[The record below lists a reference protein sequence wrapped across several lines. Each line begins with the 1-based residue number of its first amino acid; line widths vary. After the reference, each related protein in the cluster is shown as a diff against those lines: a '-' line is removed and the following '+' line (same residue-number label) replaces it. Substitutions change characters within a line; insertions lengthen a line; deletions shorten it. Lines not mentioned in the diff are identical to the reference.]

1 MVGGPAASVA
11 RTPDERFVRLPD
23 YPFEPRYAELPGVG
37 GDPLRMHYLD
47 EGPRDAHPVLLL
59 HGQPTWSY
67 LYRHVVP
74 GLVARGH
81 RVVAPDLVGFGRS
94 DKPTDP
100 TDYTVERHVGWLA
113 ALVGTLDLRHV
124 TLVAQ
129 DWGGPIGL
137 AVLAGDPDRFD
148 RVVATNTILH
158 TGDPA
163 LAGRI
168 AWANHSDGRGRRV
181 VEEALLD
188 YVHLAQRAPSLRAGV
203 FVQFATMGDVP
214 EDVVAAYDAPF
225 PDPRYQAGMRQF
237 PALVPLT
244 SSDPATALA
253 RSAWEA
259 LGKWERPFLTLYSD
273 GDPATRGWD
282 DVFCDH
288 VPGAAGMP
296 HATISGAGHFVQEDQ
311 GRLLARLVG
320 EFVEGTPL
328 R

>member
-1 MVGGPAASVA
+1 MAAEPMASVA
-11 RTPDERFVRLPD
+11 RTPDEWFVGLPD
-23 YPFEPRYAELPGVG
+23 YPFEPRYVEVPGIG
-37 GDPLRMHYLD
+37 GERLRMHHVD

-67 LYRHVVP
+67 LYRHVIRV
-74 GLVARGH
+74 LVERGH

-94 DKPTDP
+94 DKLTDP
-100 TDYTVERHVGWLA
+100 TEYTVERHVGWLA
-113 ALVGTLDLRHV
+113 ALVDVLELRHV

-129 DWGGPIGL
+129 DWGGPLGL

-181 VEEALLD
+181 VEETLLD
-188 YVHLAQRAPSLRAGV
+188 YVHLAQRAPALRAGV
-203 FVQFATMGDVP
+203 FVQAATVGDVP

-225 PDPRYQAGMRQF
+225 PDPHYQAGMRQF
-237 PALVPLT
+237 PALIPLT
-244 SSDPATALA
+244 PTDPATTLA

-259 LGKWERPFLTLYSD
+259 LGQWDRPFLTAYSD

-282 DVFCDH
+282 QVLRDH
-288 VPGAAGMP
+288 VPGAAGMA
-296 HATISGAGHFVQEDQ
+296 HATIPGAGHFVPEDQ
-311 GRLLARLVG
+311 GPLLARLVD
-320 EFVEGTPL
+320 EFVRGTPL

>member
-1 MVGGPAASVA
+1 MTSVA
-11 RTPDERFVRLPD
+11 RTPDERFAGLPD
-23 YPFEPRYAELPGVG
+23 YPFEPRYVDVPGI
-37 GDPLRMHYLD
+37 GDSRLRMHYLD
-47 EGPRDAHPVLLL
+47 EGPPDAPPVLLL

-67 LYRHVVP
+67 LYRLVVP
-74 GLVARGH
+74 VLAARGH

-94 DKPTDP
+94 DKPTEA

-113 ALVGTLDLRHV
+113 AWVGALDLRRI

-129 DWGGPIGL
+129 DWGGPVGL

-163 LAGRI
+163 LAGRV

-188 YVHLAQRAPSLRAGV
+188 YVHLSQRAPVLRAGA
-203 FVQFATMGDVP
+203 FVQAGTVSRVP
-214 EDVVAAYDAPF
+214 ESVVAAYDAPF

-237 PALVPLT
+237 PALIPLT
-244 SSDPATALA
+244 AADPATELA

-259 LGKWERPFLTLYSD
+259 LGRWERPFLTVYSD
-273 GDPATRGWD
+273 GDPASRGWD
-282 DVFCDH
+282 DVFRDH

-296 HATISGAGHFVQEDQ
+296 HTTIARAGHFVPEDQ
-311 GRLLARLVG
+311 GPALAAAVDD
-320 EFVEGTPL
+320 FVAATPVC
-328 R
+328 